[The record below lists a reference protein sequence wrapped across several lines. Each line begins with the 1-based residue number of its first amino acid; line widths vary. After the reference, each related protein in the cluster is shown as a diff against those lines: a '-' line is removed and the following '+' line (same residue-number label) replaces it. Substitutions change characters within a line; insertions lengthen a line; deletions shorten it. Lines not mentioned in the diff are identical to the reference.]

1 MKVSL
6 PPELGRFVAE
16 KVESGRYASA
26 TEVVSEALRLL
37 EEYERGR
44 YAQVSA
50 FNEEL
55 VLRLAAL
62 DRGEI
67 VHPEPA
73 RQRLEQKSRE
83 WRELNA

>member
-6 PPELGRFVAE
+6 SPELGRFVAE
-16 KVESGRYASA
+16 KVESGRYTSA
-26 TEVVSEALRLL
+26 AEVVSEALRLL

-44 YAQVSA
+44 YAQISA

-55 VLRLAAL
+55 VARLEAL
-62 DRGEI
+62 DRGEF

-73 RQRLEQKSRE
+73 RERLQQKSQA